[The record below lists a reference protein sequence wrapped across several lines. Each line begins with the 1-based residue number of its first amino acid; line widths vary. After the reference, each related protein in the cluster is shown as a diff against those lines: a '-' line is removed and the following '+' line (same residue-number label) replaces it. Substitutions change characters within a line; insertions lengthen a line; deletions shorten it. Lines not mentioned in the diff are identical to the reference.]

1 MQLALFIWNVQ
12 YFGCDCVIDFKMS
25 KKKQLAGQARAMDK
39 YELLE
44 KIGEGSYGPVFKGRV
59 NATGQ
64 MVALQKT
71 QPQNAN
77 EGVPTSTLREI
88 ASLKKLSHCEHIVK

>member
-1 MQLALFIWNVQ
+1 
-12 YFGCDCVIDFKMS
+12 
-25 KKKQLAGQARAMDK
+25 MDK

-44 KIGEGSYGPVFKGRV
+44 QIGEGSYGTVFKGRV

-71 QPQNAN
+71 QPQNSH

-88 ASLKKLSHCEHIVK
+88 ASLKKPSRCEHIVK